1 MFFIRE
7 KIDLNYTIIV
17 KELKQELKQNRVE
30 LPQPPLKTN
39 LERTIYDTCLMPRTK
54 SSVDKY
60 IPNPTIEKSVK
71 NADKLSTYDRET
83 YSIKKELAKNA
94 LELPPYDPE
103 ESRTLMDKWMC
114 SSSKKEE
121 RNAIIRLWKSWMNKH
136 PNEDIDW
143 IPDYVREADGLSPTA
158 SGKEGE
164 DLPGFSSG
172 EFPSSIHPVEEE
184 EAPAEAPWSLKELL
198 EEDSFTISSIDQ
210 MEEEESVG
218 VMPNIS
224 EDDGEMS
231 APTSSRV
238 NREMSAPTVSRDNRE
253 MSALNIPI
261 ATWRDAIV
269 GDCSLNIQTRERII
283 AEVLKPHFVVPPKG
297 SREWEL
303 LDHVVMME
311 RRRQDMIWRQSL
323 LPEKRDEGLR
333 KRLALDSFYKATKC
347 GRLRAYSAPVRRH
360 LLLHLLN

>member
-1 MFFIRE
+1 
-7 KIDLNYTIIV
+7 
-17 KELKQELKQNRVE
+17 
-30 LPQPPLKTN
+30 
-39 LERTIYDTCLMPRTK
+39 MPRTK
-54 SSVDKY
+54 GVLR
-60 IPNPTIEKSVK
+60 EKECHI
-71 NADKLSTYDRET
+71 NET
-83 YSIKKELAKNA
+83 VAKAYENYEDNIIQEIA
-94 LELPPYDPE
+94 KGGLDLPPYSDE
-103 ESRTLMDKWMC
+103 EDETLM
-114 SSSKKEE
+114 KEWTRARNEKE
-121 RNAIIRLWKSWMNKH
+121 RKIVCAKLWKGWHKRHNNEVVDWQ
-136 PNEDIDW
+136 PEDIKQLEYMLVDN
-143 IPDYVREADGLSPTA
+143 EADGLSPTA

>member
-1 MFFIRE
+1 MSNWSLKQVRASVYMIKTIGEGKLIGAFEKINQMIRE
-7 KIDLNYTIIV
+7 EQR
-17 KELKQELKQNRVE
+17 KETRKNG
-30 LPQPPLKTN
+30 
-39 LERTIYDTCLMPRTK
+39 YW
-54 SSVDKY
+54 
-60 IPNPTIEKSVK
+60 SVK
-71 NADKLSTYDRET
+71 RIKPHYYLLETIGKVNPKDVAEDFIGFIEHYESQFYEQKLLSKVLCGDEETDIKDKDLIFS
-83 YSIKKELAKNA
+83 
-94 LELPPYDPE
+94 
-103 ESRTLMDKWMC
+103 
-114 SSSKKEE
+114 
-121 RNAIIRLWKSWMNKH
+121 
-136 PNEDIDW
+136 DINME
-143 IPDYVREADGLSPTA
+143 EADGLSPTA

-164 DLPGFSSG
+164 DLPGFSSE

-184 EAPAEAPWSLKELL
+184 EASAEAPWSLKELL

-210 MEEEESVG
+210 MEEEENVG

-238 NREMSAPTVSRDNRE
+238 NREMSAPTDSRDNREMSAPTDSRNIEE

>member
-1 MFFIRE
+1 MQFSNANIKRG
-7 KIDLNYTIIV
+7 
-17 KELKQELKQNRVE
+17 
-30 LPQPPLKTN
+30 
-39 LERTIYDTCLMPRTK
+39 LEECANEVIQ
-54 SSVDKY
+54 
-60 IPNPTIEKSVK
+60 
-71 NADKLSTYDRET
+71 
-83 YSIKKELAKNA
+83 ELAKDG
-94 LELPPYDPE
+94 LELPPYSVNEDSDTME
-103 ESRTLMDKWMC
+103 EWLKANSN
-114 SSSKKEE
+114 EE
-121 RNAIIRLWKSWMNKH
+121 RRKAICRLWKQWYLRH
-136 PNEDIDW
+136 PGEDIDW
-143 IPDYVREADGLSPTA
+143 VPTYVRNNEADGLSPTA

-172 EFPSSIHPVEEE
+172 EFPSSIHPAEEE
-184 EAPAEAPWSLKELL
+184 EASAEAPWSLKELL

-218 VMPNIS
+218 VMPNLS

-231 APTSSRV
+231 APAS
-238 NREMSAPTVSRDNRE
+238 SRDNRE
-253 MSALNIPI
+253 MSAPIASRNIDEMSALNIPV
-261 ATWRDAIV
+261 ATWRAAIV
-269 GDCSLNIQTRERII
+269 GDCSLNILSRERII
-283 AEVLKPHFVVPPKG
+283 AEVLKPQFVVPPKG

-323 LPEKRDEGLR
+323 IPEKRDEGLR